1 MASSFT
7 LTSKQYEGRYM
18 ELVCTQTKD
27 IAANKSTISWT
38 LSSIGGQL
46 AYYATGPTTIT
57 INGVQVYYKERNWG
71 HRGFPESKGSDS
83 GTITVDHLSDGTKS
97 ISVSM
102 VTDIYD
108 NVMDTYSGTWTLDD
122 IPRHA
127 TITDAPD
134 FTDIQNPTI
143 TYSNPA
149 GDALTSLKA
158 CISLTGEIDD
168 IEYRDIPMN
177 ESAYTFNLTDEERA
191 KLRNGTPGIERTVTF
206 VVQSKIGDITN
217 KATLTRKLTIVESEA
232 TKPTV
237 TMTVALNNSSLPSAF
252 SDVCIQGKSRVNVT
266 LSATGKYGAS
276 IQSYSV
282 VVDGKTYSAVVDGE
296 TYNAGNFTSDALQGS
311 GSLNIVGY
319 AKDSRGFTGTVSS
332 TITVKEYSKPL
343 VIPADGMNAIM
354 CYRSDDEGNRV
365 SNSKFVW
372 VKAKYSHD
380 NLDRKNGCALQYRW
394 KEGANNWSSWSA
406 LLPLNSSEDKYNGRI
421 PGEFNEKY
429 AYSIQLRAIDELN
442 EEDVKT
448 FEVPTEDVA
457 LHLGRNGKNVTIGS
471 YCDYEEDYT
480 FRSAWKAIFDK
491 DVVIDGNLSIGG
503 KTLEEYIKS
512 VINGGG

>member
-7 LTSKQYEGRYM
+7 LTSKEYEGRYM

-27 IAANKSTISWT
+27 IANNRSNISWT

-71 HRGFPESKGSDS
+71 HRGFPESKGSVS
-83 GTITVDHLSDGTKS
+83 GKIDVDHLSDGTKS

-122 IPRHA
+122 IQRHA

-134 FTDIQNPTI
+134 FTDIKNPTI

-158 CISLTGEIDD
+158 CISLTGEKDD
-168 IEYRDIPMN
+168 IEYRDIPKN
-177 ESAYTFNLTDEERA
+177 ERAYTFNLTDEERA
-191 KLRNGTPGIERTVTF
+191 ALRNGTPGTERTVTF
-206 VVQSKIGDITN
+206 VVQSEIGGITN
-217 KATLTRKLTIVESEA
+217 NSTLTRKLTIVETEA

-237 TMTVALNNSSLPSAF
+237 AMTVALNNSSLPSAF
-252 SDVCIQGKSRVNVT
+252 SDVYIQGKSRVDIS

-276 IQSYSV
+276 VQS
-282 VVDGKTYSAVVDGE
+282 YSAVVDGK
-296 TYNAGNFTSDALQGS
+296 TYNAGNFTSDAVQGS

-319 AKDSRGFTGTVSS
+319 AKDSRGFTGSVET
-332 TITVKEYSKPL
+332 TINVFEYTKPM
-343 VIPADGMNAIM
+343 VIPIDGENAIQ
-354 CYRSDDEGNRV
+354 CYRSDGNGNRV
-365 SNSKFVW
+365 GNSTSVWIKAQRSYYNLSQKNTCTLRWRRKLVTEAWNDSKHTWSNLI
-372 VKAKYSHD
+372 A
-380 NLDRKNGCALQYRW
+380 G
-394 KEGANNWSSWSA
+394 SSTSTNVYNA
-406 LLPLNSSEDKYNGRI
+406 LLPDVVFNLKDSYTIQIQAVDDI
-421 PGEFNEKY
+421 GEY
-429 AYSIQLRAIDELN
+429 DT
-442 EEDVKT
+442 KT
-448 FEVPTEDVA
+448 FEVPTQDVA
-457 LHLGRNGKNVTIGS
+457 LHLGRGGKNVAVGT
-471 YCDYEEDYT
+471 YCDYTEDYT
-480 FRSAWKAIFDK
+480 FYSEWKAIFDK
-491 DVVIDGNLSIGG
+491 DVVIHGNLSIDG